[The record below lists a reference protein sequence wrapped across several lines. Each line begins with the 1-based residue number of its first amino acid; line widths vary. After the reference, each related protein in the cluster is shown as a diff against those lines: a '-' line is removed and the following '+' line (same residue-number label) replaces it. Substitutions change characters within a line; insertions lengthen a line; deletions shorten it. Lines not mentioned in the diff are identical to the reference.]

1 MKRVFGSA
9 LIAAFMIAAVPLVA
23 QEAARRQPGAPA
35 APGHDPFYFL
45 GVMNKASVV
54 MLNEAGI
61 VPPALASQIAKGVV
75 QVIAQGDKPGG
86 KRPGD
91 YLVFEED
98 LVAAAGPDTS
108 RLHTG
113 RSRQDLGSTSARM
126 QLREGLLDVFDSL
139 GAAREQLLALAAQHQ
154 QTIIPA
160 YTHGVQAQPTSL
172 AHYLL
177 ALEAAFDRDAERFR
191 QAYARINA
199 SPLGAAALGTSGFPI
214 DRKRL
219 AVLLGFDG
227 VVENSYDA
235 NHVSPAE
242 TNAELAS
249 VVAISALAVGHF
261 DQDLH
266 TQYHQPVPWMT
277 LKEGKLTGIS
287 SIMPQKRN
295 PSALEQLR
303 ALSSTVIGDAQTVY
317 FVEHNTTT
325 GMSDYRGAGP
335 TLQAVTKASR
345 MYRLLRDVLVDLDIR
360 PDRALA
366 EVNADYSTMTE
377 VADTLLR
384 VANVPFRI
392 GHHFASELTTYGR
405 GHGQTPKQIPYSEA
419 VRIYKDVTG
428 EKLPLTEAQF
438 KESLSA
444 ENMVFNRHGLGGPQL
459 SEVKRMQQA
468 QESRLASDTGWVK
481 EQRSK
486 LQAAMT
492 ALNQAFDKLI
502 S

>member
-1 MKRVFGSA
+1 MKQVFVCTLA
-9 LIAAFMIAAVPLVA
+9 AAWLIAVSPIAAQDAPRRG
-23 QEAARRQPGAPA
+23 AAG
-35 APGHDPFYFL
+35 APGHDAFYFL
-45 GVMNKASVV
+45 GVMNQASVV
-54 MLNEAGI
+54 MLAETGI

-108 RLHTG
+108 RIHTG

-139 GAAREQLLALAAQHQ
+139 AAARQQLLALAAQHT

-177 ALEAAFDRDAERFR
+177 ALDASLDRDGERFR
-191 QAYARINA
+191 QAYARINM
-199 SPLGAAALGTSGFPI
+199 SPLGAAALGTSGFPL

-219 AVLLGFDG
+219 ATLLGFDG

-242 TNAELAS
+242 TNAELAG

-335 TLQAVTKASR
+335 TLQAVTKAAR
-345 MYRLLRDVLVDLDIR
+345 MYQLLRDVLVDLDIR

-384 VANVPFRI
+384 VADVPFRI
-392 GHHFASELTTYGR
+392 GHHFASELTNYGR
-405 GHGQTPKQIPYSEA
+405 SHGKTPKEIPYAEA
-419 VRIYKDVTG
+419 IRIYKDATG
-428 EKLPLTEAQF
+428 QTLPLSEAQF

-459 SEVKRMQQA
+459 SEVKRMQQG
-468 QESRLASDTGWVK
+468 QESRLASDTAWAK
-481 EQRSK
+481 TQRTK
-486 LQAAMT
+486 LQSAMT
-492 ALNQAFDKLI
+492 SLTEAFRKLI
-502 S
+502 TS